1 MRGTGV
7 RGARALGRPVRPPGR
22 AAFEIT
28 EQTRN
33 ALTAWIRRGSLTGDD
48 SPLIGA
54 VALADLEADNLAA
67 EQIQDRVQI
76 EPASD
81 QCGRK
86 VRHVP
91 APHLPRSRGD
101 VRARRAD
108 TVGCLG
114 AASRPG
120 LSVSPQY
127 TAEARFTG
135 DVDAFV
141 RERRHDARW
150 REFRKTRFVRDLQ
163 DPLAF
168 LLAQRMVR
176 H

>member
-1 MRGTGV
+1 MWDRWTVKDGIIGT
-7 RGARALGRPVRPPGR
+7 
-22 AAFEIT
+22 
-28 EQTRN
+28 
-33 ALTAWIRRGSLTGDD
+33 
-48 SPLIGA
+48 
-54 VALADLEADNLAA
+54 VALADLQADNLAT
-67 EQIQDRVQI
+67 EQIRHQIQI

-101 VRARRAD
+101 VRVRRAD
-108 TVGCLG
+108 TVGCFG
-114 AASRPG
+114 TASMPG

-141 RERRHDARW
+141 REHRHDARRW
-150 REFRKTRFVRDLQ
+150 EFRKTRFVRDLQ

-176 H
+176 HWTDRFGSRLAVERRGQPSPSAHGALGWARQSV